1 MNEYLFPIKIAL
13 FTFPIAAFFLTL
25 PFLIIQ
31 YRKYGYVNKYRAFIL
46 YSLLLYA
53 MSAYYLV
60 ILPLPANVNNCTT
73 REALTHYMQLRPFTF
88 ISDTLKETRV
98 VWSEPA
104 SFMHL
109 FKERAFLQ
117 ALFNIFLTIPAGVYL
132 RYYFRKGL
140 GATLLFSLGLSLFF
154 ELTQL
159 TGLYGIY
166 QCPYRLFDVDDL
178 MLNTLG
184 GIIGYWITPILA
196 AFLPKT
202 ENLDKD
208 VELDKMT
215 VGFIRRGI
223 AYIFDNIIIG
233 IATSILSMIV
243 SASSAVVLQT
253 TDIGSLEKSFINAF
267 SFVIVI
273 MIYFMVI
280 PTVTGGRT
288 LGKWITRIHV
298 IADRREGELQ
308 EITFMDLVKRYA
320 LLYYGVYGL
329 FSLMAWVAN
338 YGELPAYADVALL
351 LVRAVFVFVLGAY
364 FVIQL
369 FRGNKILF
377 YERVSGTRNVITLRE
392 EMEDH
397 QGTSS

>member
-1 MNEYLFPIKIAL
+1 
-13 FTFPIAAFFLTL
+13 
-25 PFLIIQ
+25 
-31 YRKYGYVNKYRAFIL
+31 
-46 YSLLLYA
+46 
-53 MSAYYLV
+53 
-60 ILPLPANVNNCTT
+60 
-73 REALTHYMQLRPFTF
+73 MQLRPFTF

-298 IADRREGELQ
+298 IADHREGEPQ
-308 EITFMDLVKRYA
+308 EITFKDLFKRYA